1 MRCFTTLNVHPL
13 RLKFPLSLLFS
24 LLLVQKIKIK
34 INDVAIP
41 LYFTLS
47 KSQIPF
53 VSMSKFLCKKSNS
66 FTVLENYSK
75 CRIWPFL
82 ILAFSTNFCPIEID
96 LSGNTVWPQASGSQ
110 KLAIF
115 DIFNEMLSTQN
126 VNIARFDRNIKWDFF
141 LNFQTPWKISSS
153 FILLSYKS

>member
-1 MRCFTTLNVHPL
+1 
-13 RLKFPLSLLFS
+13 
-24 LLLVQKIKIK
+24 
-34 INDVAIP
+34 
-41 LYFTLS
+41 
-47 KSQIPF
+47 
-53 VSMSKFLCKKSNS
+53 MSKFLCKKSNS

-126 VNIARFDRNIKWDFF
+126 VNIARFTRNVEWFS
-141 LNFQTPWKISSS
+141 NTVISMEQVT
-153 FILLSYKS
+153 